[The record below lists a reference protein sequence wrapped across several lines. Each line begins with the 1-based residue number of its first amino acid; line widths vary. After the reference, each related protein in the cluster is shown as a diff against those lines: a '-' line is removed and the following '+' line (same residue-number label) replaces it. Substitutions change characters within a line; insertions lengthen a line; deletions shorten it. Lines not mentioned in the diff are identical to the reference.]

1 METSPRNK
9 SFNLI
14 SASKSI
20 NFNINNDDD
29 NKDDYTT
36 ANIDNSNSN

>member
-14 SASKSI
+14 SARKSI